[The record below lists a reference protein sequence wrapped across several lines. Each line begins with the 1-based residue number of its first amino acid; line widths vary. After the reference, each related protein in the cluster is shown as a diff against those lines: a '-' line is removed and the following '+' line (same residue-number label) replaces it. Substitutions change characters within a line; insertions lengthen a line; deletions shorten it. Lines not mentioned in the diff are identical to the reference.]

1 MGCTC
6 AWHTST
12 SFVCRG
18 VGDVVS
24 HRYEESWRAG
34 LRPGLKVGA
43 VRVIIRASALSA
55 RGPAL
60 ASAQLLLALRANMAA
75 GPDPPSPLSVEP
87 TGARL
92 DVRAAATFSRN
103 SLCCHSLGQ
112 GCPLDRVS
120 EAFSYRLSS
129 LSPEMKTNPNTE
141 VRGLNPLLLHY

>member
-34 LRPGLKVGA
+34 LRPGLKVGG
-43 VRVIIRASALSA
+43 VRVINR
-55 RGPAL
+55 

-92 DVRAAATFSRN
+92 DVRAATTFSRN

-141 VRGLNPLLLHY
+141 VRGLNPLLHY

>member
-18 VGDVVS
+18 VSDVVS

-34 LRPGLKVGA
+34 LRPGLKVGG
-43 VRVIIRASALSA
+43 VRVINRASALSA

-60 ASAQLLLALRANMAA
+60 TSAQLLLALRANMAA

>member
-24 HRYEESWRAG
+24 HRYEESWCAG
-34 LRPGLKVGA
+34 LRPGLKVGG
-43 VRVIIRASALSA
+43 VRVINR
-55 RGPAL
+55 

-92 DVRAAATFSRN
+92 DVRAATTFSRN

>member
-34 LRPGLKVGA
+34 LRPGLKVGG
-43 VRVIIRASALSA
+43 VRVINR
-55 RGPAL
+55 

-92 DVRAAATFSRN
+92 DVRAATTFSRN

-112 GCPLDRVS
+112 GWPLDRVS

-141 VRGLNPLLLHY
+141 VRGLNPLLHY

>member
-34 LRPGLKVGA
+34 LRPGLKVGG
-43 VRVIIRASALSA
+43 VRVINR
-55 RGPAL
+55 
-60 ASAQLLLALRANMAA
+60 ASAQLLLALRANVAA

-92 DVRAAATFSRN
+92 DVRAATTFSRN

-141 VRGLNPLLLHY
+141 VRGLNPLLHY

>member
-34 LRPGLKVGA
+34 LRPGLKVGG
-43 VRVIIRASALSA
+43 VRVINR
-55 RGPAL
+55 

-92 DVRAAATFSRN
+92 DVRAVTTFSRN

-141 VRGLNPLLLHY
+141 VRGLNPLLHY

>member
-6 AWHTST
+6 AWHTSI

-34 LRPGLKVGA
+34 LRPGLKVGG
-43 VRVIIRASALSA
+43 VRVINR
-55 RGPAL
+55 

-92 DVRAAATFSRN
+92 DVRAVTTFSRN

>member
-34 LRPGLKVGA
+34 LRPGLKVGG
-43 VRVIIRASALSA
+43 VRVINR
-55 RGPAL
+55 

-75 GPDPPSPLSVEP
+75 SPDPPSPLSVEP

-92 DVRAAATFSRN
+92 DVRAATTFSRN

>member
-34 LRPGLKVGA
+34 LRPGLKVGG
-43 VRVIIRASALSA
+43 VRVINR
-55 RGPAL
+55 

-87 TGARL
+87 TGARV
-92 DVRAAATFSRN
+92 DVRAVTTFSRN

>member
-34 LRPGLKVGA
+34 LRPGLKVGG
-43 VRVIIRASALSA
+43 VRVINR
-55 RGPAL
+55 

-92 DVRAAATFSRN
+92 DVRAVTTFSRN

>member
-34 LRPGLKVGA
+34 LRPGLKVGG
-43 VRVIIRASALSA
+43 VRVINR
-55 RGPAL
+55 

-92 DVRAAATFSRN
+92 DVRAVTTFSRN

-141 VRGLNPLLLHY
+141 GRGLNPLLLHY

>member
-34 LRPGLKVGA
+34 LRPGLKVGG
-43 VRVIIRASALSA
+43 VRVINR
-55 RGPAL
+55 

-87 TGARL
+87 TGAQL
-92 DVRAAATFSRN
+92 DVRAVTTFSRN

>member
-24 HRYEESWRAG
+24 HRYEESWCAG
-34 LRPGLKVGA
+34 LRPGLKVGG
-43 VRVIIRASALSA
+43 VRVINR
-55 RGPAL
+55 

-87 TGARL
+87 TGA
-92 DVRAAATFSRN
+92 
-103 SLCCHSLGQ
+103 
-112 GCPLDRVS
+112 
-120 EAFSYRLSS
+120 
-129 LSPEMKTNPNTE
+129 
-141 VRGLNPLLLHY
+141 

>member
-24 HRYEESWRAG
+24 HRYEESWRSG
-34 LRPGLKVGA
+34 LRPGLKVGG
-43 VRVIIRASALSA
+43 VRVINR
-55 RGPAL
+55 

-92 DVRAAATFSRN
+92 DVRAVTTFSRN

>member
-24 HRYEESWRAG
+24 HRYEDSWRAG
-34 LRPGLKVGA
+34 LRPGLKVGG
-43 VRVIIRASALSA
+43 VRVINR
-55 RGPAL
+55 

-92 DVRAAATFSRN
+92 DVRAATTFSRN